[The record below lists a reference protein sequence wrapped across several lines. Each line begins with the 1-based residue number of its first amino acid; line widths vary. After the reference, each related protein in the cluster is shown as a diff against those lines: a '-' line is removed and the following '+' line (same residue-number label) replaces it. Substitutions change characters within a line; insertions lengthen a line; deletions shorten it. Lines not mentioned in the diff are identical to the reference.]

1 MYQIIRIT
9 GRDGT
14 AKADPEAREHLGC
27 IGEAKME
34 ENCVL
39 FHCRYDRRGDPC
51 DRYIRTSLVQSWK
64 KDRGDHEQRLPP
76 GPHQDDRIR
85 PPPRRGGGAA
95 FPYASTYRVTPKR
108 RARRSLAA

>member
-64 KDRGDHEQRLPP
+64 KDRETG
-76 GPHQDDRIR
+76 RIVVETMNSVYHLHPNNITAYAR
-85 PPPRRGGGAA
+85 PPAGAA
-95 FPYASTYRVTPKR
+95 G
-108 RARRSLAA
+108 RRSLTPARTG

>member
-51 DRYIRTSLVQSWK
+51 DRYIRTSLVEDWK
-64 KDRGDHEQRLPP
+64 KDQELG
-76 GPHQDDRIR
+76 
-85 PPPRRGGGAA
+85 
-95 FPYASTYRVTPKR
+95 RVVVRTMNSIYYMKQVK
-108 RARRSLAA
+108 SD

>member
-51 DRYIRTSLVQSWK
+51 DKYIRTSLVQNWQKDKVTGRITVETLNSVYILDPVKTAPEK
-64 KDRGDHEQRLPP
+64 K
-76 GPHQDDRIR
+76 
-85 PPPRRGGGAA
+85 
-95 FPYASTYRVTPKR
+95 
-108 RARRSLAA
+108 

>member
-64 KDRGDHEQRLPP
+64 KDRETG
-76 GPHQDDRIR
+76 RIVVETMNSV
-85 PPPRRGGGAA
+85 G
-95 FPYASTYRVTPKR
+95 
-108 RARRSLAA
+108 

>member
-51 DRYIRTSLVQSWK
+51 DRYIRTSLVKTWK
-64 KDRGDHEQRLPP
+64 KDKETG
-76 GPHQDDRIR
+76 RIVVETLNTIYHLD
-85 PPPRRGGGAA
+85 P
-95 FPYASTYRVTPKR
+95 VKME
-108 RARRSLAA
+108 

>member
-34 ENCVL
+34 ENCML
-39 FHCRYDRRGDPC
+39 FN
-51 DRYIRTSLVQSWK
+51 
-64 KDRGDHEQRLPP
+64 
-76 GPHQDDRIR
+76 
-85 PPPRRGGGAA
+85 
-95 FPYASTYRVTPKR
+95 
-108 RARRSLAA
+108 

>member
-51 DRYIRTSLVQSWK
+51 DRYIRTSLVKTWK
-64 KDRGDHEQRLPP
+64 KDKETG
-76 GPHQDDRIR
+76 RIVVETLN
-85 PPPRRGGGAA
+85 PIYHLDPE
-95 FPYASTYRVTPKR
+95 KME
-108 RARRSLAA
+108 

>member
-39 FHCRYDRRGDPC
+39 FHCRYDRRG
-51 DRYIRTSLVQSWK
+51 
-64 KDRGDHEQRLPP
+64 
-76 GPHQDDRIR
+76 
-85 PPPRRGGGAA
+85 GGAA